1 MRRISGG
8 RNGAVHCGSIM
19 KASDKSRQDALRS
32 SGQAGAT
39 SRPQVL
45 SYHYQPA
52 APLDRFV
59 HVIWCMEQGPTAHP
73 RERLLPDGSV
83 ELVINLHEER
93 VPVYTR
99 GNLERCEVFHG
110 SVVCGPHSRFFAI
123 DTASELNVVGVH
135 FKPGGAFPFFKLP
148 SGELHNLHV
157 GLDALWGR
165 AAAGEM
171 RERLLAAATPEARA
185 RVLERALLAAAGGV
199 LERHPAVAF
208 ALNAFH
214 EAAETRRIGEV
225 TEQIGLS
232 PRRFIEVFRK
242 EVGLSPKLFC
252 RVRRFQKVLRM
263 IAVGRAVDW
272 AEIAVTCGYF
282 DQAHFIHDF
291 QDFSGINPS
300 SYLADHIEHLNHV
313 PIHG

>member
-1 MRRISGG
+1 MR
-8 RNGAVHCGSIM
+8 
-19 KASDKSRQDALRS
+19 
-32 SGQAGAT
+32 
-39 SRPQVL
+39 
-45 SYHYQPA
+45 SYHYTPA

-59 HVIWCMEQGPTAHP
+59 HVIWWMEQAPVPHP

-83 ELVINLHEER
+83 ELVINLHDER

-99 GNLERCEVFHG
+99 GDLERREVFRG
-110 SVVCGPHSRFFAI
+110 GVVAGPHSQFFAI
-123 DTASELNVVGVH
+123 DTATELNVIGVH
-135 FKPGGAFPFFKLP
+135 FKPGGAYPFFKMP
-148 SGELHNLHV
+148 TGELHNLHV

-165 AAAGEM
+165 AVASEV
-171 RERLLAAATPEARA
+171 RERLLAAAAPEAKA

-208 ALNAFH
+208 ALSAFH
-214 EAAETRRIGEV
+214 EVAETRKIGEV
-225 TEQIGLS
+225 AQDLGLS
-232 PRRFIEVFRK
+232 PRRFIEVFRN

-263 IAVGRAVDW
+263 ISAGRAVDW

-291 QDFSGINPS
+291 KNFSGINPS
-300 SYLADHIEHLNHV
+300 SYLADHIQHLNHV
-313 PIHG
+313 PMHR